1 MHIQIRIE
9 SAKHQRLELEITS
22 MAVTDPEPSSSAN
35 LNACFN
41 PNSILDNAPGSLPSS
56 SKLPLDVLIVDN
68 TELGTLVILNWIAT
82 VTNPMIFFDR
92 GSNNST
98 SLVNNGETPG
108 IAAMPEVLFVAI
120 NGYHITDKMWRCP
133 IIFVLFNPTFLHTH
147 SECILKKLY

>member
-68 TELGTLVILNWIAT
+68 TELGTLVILN
-82 VTNPMIFFDR
+82 
-92 GSNNST
+92 
-98 SLVNNGETPG
+98 
-108 IAAMPEVLFVAI
+108 
-120 NGYHITDKMWRCP
+120 
-133 IIFVLFNPTFLHTH
+133 
-147 SECILKKLY
+147 